1 MEYTSQRHEG
11 ISFVCLNM
19 TKSQP
24 GDSKRTCDRE
34 PLFHTGVGGHLS
46 GVISLFLR
54 MLRYQENTKFK
65 KKKLQ
70 YMVGGKASFVTFEVG
85 GYR

>member
-1 MEYTSQRHEG
+1 M
-11 ISFVCLNM
+11 CLNI

-24 GDSKRTCDRE
+24 GGSKRTCDRE
-34 PLFHTGVGGHLS
+34 PLFHTGIGGHLS

-65 KKKLQ
+65 KKKNYNTRWVEEPVSSLL
-70 YMVGGKASFVTFEVG
+70 KWEVTDKQGRIPV
-85 GYR
+85 